1 VSGGK
6 AIEYPHG
13 IAIHNGIDSI
23 LVTTTVHPSDLGDPG
38 EHGKRAGHARGVEQ
52 EVARGEAPVKI
63 LFAPGS
69 NSPAA
74 LITDMFG
81 NILWDTTW
89 NPLKSGFDVQQIMG
103 TAEFGGDVLL
113 E

>member
-1 VSGGK
+1 MIRASTGNEAGTHEVSNK
-6 AIEYPHG
+6 E
-13 IAIHNGIDSI
+13 S
-23 LVTTTVHPSDLGDPG
+23 
-38 EHGKRAGHARGVEQ
+38 HA
-52 EVARGEAPVKI
+52 GEAPVKI

-74 LITDMFG
+74 PITDMLG